1 MQATTK
7 AGGQVTI
14 TAPDICKTVVGPSV
28 VPTPYPSLGMPST
41 GNPTTKKVFIDGAMA
56 LTKASKIQPVS
67 GDEAGASG
75 GGGVV
80 SNKVM
85 GCVEYI
91 MSSLK
96 VKLEGN
102 PAVRL
107 TDTVKINDGN
117 TVGMNAA
124 PSQTKVMVMS

>member
-1 MQATTK
+1 MRDKIATFIARK
-7 AGGQVTI
+7 LKHGG
-14 TAPDICKTVVGPSV
+14 
-28 VPTPYPSLGMPST
+28 
-41 GNPTTKKVFIDGAMA
+41 
-56 LTKASKIQPVS
+56 
-67 GDEAGASG
+67 
-75 GGGVV
+75 
-80 SNKVM
+80 KVM

-91 MSSLK
+91 MSSMK

-124 PSQTKVMVMS
+124 PSQTKVMVMN

>member
-7 AGGQVTI
+7 AGGQETI
-14 TAPDICKTVVGPSV
+14 TVPDICKTVVGPSV
-28 VPTPYPSLGMPST
+28 VPMPYPAIGMPST
-41 GNPTTKKVFIDGAMA
+41 GNPSTTKVFIDGAMA
-56 LTKASKIQPVS
+56 LTKASKVQPTS

-80 SNKVM
+80 SSKVM
-85 GCVEYI
+85 GPIEYI
-91 MSSLK
+91 MSSTK

-102 PAVRL
+102 PAVRM

-117 TVGMNAA
+117 TIGMNAA
-124 PSQTKVMVMS
+124 PSQTKVMIMS